1 MAGVSEGRKAVE
13 MSQSAGFESSGGAI
27 AMAATGNLI
36 TMRQRGRDFTCWNP
50 PLLGRRRANTN
61 ETSGRFGGNETC
73 RASGGLVRQR
83 QYSHA
88 NGRVPVIG
96 GTQNVMQ
103 AIVARWRSRRLQ
115 PCAGDRTSDGGD
127 NREGI
132 RVRVFLKKKLQFYH

>member
-61 ETSGRFGGNETC
+61 ETSGRFGGNETSGTIIFLIRFRQFHC
-73 RASGGLVRQR
+73 TTKAEDEDDVDGGCSPVAAMAGNTPSLNDCWVPHAALAS
-83 QYSHA
+83 
-88 NGRVPVIG
+88 
-96 GTQNVMQ
+96 
-103 AIVARWRSRRLQ
+103 WRPPPKLGYLSSRR
-115 PCAGDRTSDGGD
+115 
-127 NREGI
+127 
-132 RVRVFLKKKLQFYH
+132 